1 MGVRTRGLDIKAGA
15 MRNAADKT
23 ARAEAEAVIQ
33 RWNDQLALGRDM
45 LWSPTTPAA
54 GRVAQSICG
63 PSTASACVGHSTLV
77 LVLCS
82 YWARDD
88 DSRSWR
94 LLPRNDPASREF
106 SGGGHLERSQSMS
119 RAAFF
124 AALACAIAVLPASY
138 ANAQSPNPA
147 TIAPGSSG
155 AGLAPATPAAPS
167 PQPRSTIP
175 DPAPGGNTVQ
185 APSGIAPASPLTQ
198 GAPSTSGSGSRSPS
212 RK

>member
-1 MGVRTRGLDIKAGA
+1 MLRARRSIQRDTSRPTLRAERGRSTPQDNRVGQHAGA
-15 MRNAADKT
+15 GT
-23 ARAEAEAVIQ
+23 CARGELGITIPK
-33 RWNDQLALGRDM
+33 LA
-45 LWSPTTPAA
+45 P
-54 GRVAQSICG
+54 
-63 PSTASACVGHSTLV
+63 
-77 LVLCS
+77 
-82 YWARDD
+82 
-88 DSRSWR
+88 
-94 LLPRNDPASREF
+94 PASER
-106 SGGGHLERSQSMS
+106 SGQQASSAGGHLERSQSMS

-124 AALACAIAVLPASY
+124 AALACAIAVFPASY

-167 PQPRSTIP
+167 PQPRNTIP

-185 APSGIAPASPLTQ
+185 APSGIAPASPVIQ